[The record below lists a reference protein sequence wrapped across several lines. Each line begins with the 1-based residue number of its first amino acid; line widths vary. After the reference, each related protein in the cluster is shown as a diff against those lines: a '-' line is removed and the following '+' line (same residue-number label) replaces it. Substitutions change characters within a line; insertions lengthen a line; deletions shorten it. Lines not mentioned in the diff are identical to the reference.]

1 MNSKHKKTTV
11 FAATVMAVILLA
23 ACGTRDATPSE
34 VETSSHPQASTFYCY
49 DAKQGIWQPLG
60 DEASAGTL
68 VYVDAA
74 TDAVTADLMKQ
85 LSYTREEAQALLA
98 EGGLEIYLC
107 MDPSL
112 QATVD
117 AACTEQ
123 SKQGKASES
132 GQPLQSAVVLLE
144 NTTGKVLALS
154 SGDYDE
160 KKPNPV
166 TQALYMPGSA
176 FAPLSVYAPA
186 LELGKL
192 TPDSVVRDQPMENG
206 WPVNPSGSF
215 HDAITV
221 QEALCAASN
230 CVPVGI
236 LDQYFSLEESAQFV
250 QERFFIELVLDRD
263 EDGRTFTDLGLP
275 ALALGGLTDGV
286 TPLDMA
292 AAYSVFPRG
301 GAYATPALYEKVVDK
316 DGKELLSGDTATTP
330 VLKEDTAS
338 AMTAMLREVVAN
350 GVGTEAKLEGQN
362 AAGMP
367 GVTPSKKDIWFVGYN
382 SDYTTAVW
390 SGYNSKEA
398 ISASG
403 NPSAVLWKQ
412 VMQAASEGA

>member
-1 MNSKHKKTTV
+1 MLFRS
-11 FAATVMAVILLA
+11 
-23 ACGTRDATPSE
+23 
-34 VETSSHPQASTFYCY
+34 
-49 DAKQGIWQPLG
+49 
-60 DEASAGTL
+60 
-68 VYVDAA
+68 
-74 TDAVTADLMKQ
+74 
-85 LSYTREEAQALLA
+85 
-98 EGGLEIYLC
+98 
-107 MDPSL
+107 
-112 QATVD
+112 
-117 AACTEQ
+117 
-123 SKQGKASES
+123 
-132 GQPLQSAVVLLE
+132 
-144 NTTGKVLALS
+144 
-154 SGDYDE
+154 
-160 KKPNPV
+160 
-166 TQALYMPGSA
+166 
-176 FAPLSVYAPA
+176 
-186 LELGKL
+186 
-192 TPDSVVRDQPMENG
+192 
-206 WPVNPSGSF
+206 
-215 HDAITV
+215 
-221 QEALCAASN
+221 
-230 CVPVGI
+230 
-236 LDQYFSLEESAQFV
+236 
-250 QERFFIELVLDRD
+250 
-263 EDGRTFTDLGLP
+263 
-275 ALALGGLTDGV
+275 GLTDGV